1 MNLEK
6 GKVYSGT
13 VKNITNFG
21 AFVDIYSEDNSRDK
35 ATGMVHISEVADDY
49 VKDIH
54 DFLKEGQKVNIVV
67 LGKNENGKYSFSIKK
82 AAPKES
88 KSEKTREERTER
100 KTEPRQNNF
109 NNKKQNE
116 NKPAPKDDF
125 EAMMSHFKRISE
137 DKMCDINR
145 IRDRRNNSRRFK

>member
-82 AAPKES
+82 AL
-88 KSEKTREERTER
+88 TDNREEKTER
-100 KTEPRQNNF
+100 KSEPKQNNF
-109 NNKKQNE
+109 REKKQTE
-116 NKPAPKDDF
+116 SKPEPKDDF

-145 IRDRRNNSRRFK
+145 IRDRRNNSRRSK

>member
-82 AAPKES
+82 AL
-88 KSEKTREERTER
+88 TDNREEKTER
-100 KTEPRQNNF
+100 KSEPKQNNF
-109 NNKKQNE
+109 REKKQTE
-116 NKPAPKDDF
+116 SKPEPKDEF

-145 IRDRRNNSRRFK
+145 IRDRRNNSRRSK

>member
-82 AAPKES
+82 ALTDNRE
-88 KSEKTREERTER
+88 EKTERNS
-100 KTEPRQNNF
+100 EPKQNNF
-109 NNKKQNE
+109 REKKQTE
-116 NKPAPKDDF
+116 SKPEPKDDF

-145 IRDRRNNSRRFK
+145 IRDRRNNSRRSK

>member
-21 AFVDIYSEDNSRDK
+21 AFVDVYNEKERRDK
-35 ATGMVHISEVADDY
+35 ATGMVHISEISNEY

-54 DFLKEGQKVNIVV
+54 DFLKEGQKVKVFV
-67 LGKNENGKYSFSIKK
+67 LGINEKNRYSFSMKK
-82 AAPKES
+82 VPENS
-88 KSEKTREERTER
+88 QE
-100 KTEPRQNNF
+100 
-109 NNKKQNE
+109 NE
-116 NKPAPKDDF
+116 NSDSDDMNKADIEKNREQRKFDSKPETHTEKNDF
-125 EAMMSHFKRISE
+125 EAMMSRFKRISE

-145 IRDRRNNSRRFK
+145 IRDRRNKR